1 MKYQVIIYRVDV
13 LKSDRVMVEN
23 VLQYKHEGSA
33 VFYVAGT
40 DFEQWFVLL
49 PGQSVQVTEQ
59 DDDQ

>member
-1 MKYQVIIYRVDV
+1 MTYQVIIDPVDATGGGI
-13 LKSDRVMVEN
+13 LIIEN
-23 VLQYKHEGSA
+23 VLEYKHQGSA

-59 DDDQ
+59 DETK